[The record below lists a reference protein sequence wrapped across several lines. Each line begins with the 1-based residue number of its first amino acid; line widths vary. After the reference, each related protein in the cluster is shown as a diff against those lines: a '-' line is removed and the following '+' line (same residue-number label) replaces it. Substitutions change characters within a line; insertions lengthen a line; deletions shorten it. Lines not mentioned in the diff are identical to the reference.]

1 MTTLLETPVAPLIA
15 GSYLQIDSVTKTP
28 YIQLGY
34 PDKPSTPPSLS
45 DMAYL
50 ADKALGVRI
59 SSSYFQFLNFNP
71 GEHVQLTF
79 KGKAFDGS
87 EVSWSTAY
95 TGQDTVGGD
104 VRTLYVP
111 SNIVKSLAGR
121 TATLEY
127 VVRPAVSNAGDKVRT
142 SLALN
147 VEIRGLYLPAPDLLE
162 AIDDTIDPDR
172 IIPQGAASYVT
183 VSLDYPEMALGDTV
197 RLVREGV
204 DAGQTPIN
212 FTDKD
217 RPVTSTNLQR
227 RPMKITW
234 STADLKPLTG
244 GVMTLYYKV
253 YRDGVWYGS
262 HHRVVS
268 VGPSLAGLPPFI
280 DEVVDGRLD
289 PDLIPDSINVHI
301 PSAGTLVKDKVLL
314 FWSDTSKQ
322 RSFSDEGLVTAQ
334 NVDGDMYFD
343 VYLDNPIEFNR
354 GKIVTV
360 FYVIE
365 RILSDGRKVSFR
377 SSDYQFFVG
386 NQKDQEAADSR
397 VLAVPVV
404 EGVNAG
410 VLDAAKASSGTK
422 ITVPY
427 AETQEWDSVT
437 AYWQAAEGGEPV
449 VLGTQAVDAAN
460 VDLDLQFDV
469 PAETVKAALNKKAL
483 VYYVIERK
491 GLGGKVHKFRSQEA
505 SFAVGPQPANT
516 LLPAPFVPAVVNQV
530 LDPMTATSG
539 TSVIVNPYPGIA
551 AGDKVKL
558 FWLGVEGA
566 GTPVIPEQIVSGD
579 LTRPLQFSIPASAIG
594 FDIGALVWVYYQVT
608 RSGVA
613 QPLDS
618 EDTVLDIALL
628 GHDDLAAPT
637 ISQAPTGVLDLAK
650 VQTDISVAI
659 KRWPFMAAGQ
669 RLWLRLEG
677 VAKDGTAVEIKAW
690 TARELTD
697 ADVKQDLLISI
708 SRAEFNNLM
717 DGSQLKVF
725 AQVTHD
731 GDFSE
736 ASAEAFPVPV
746 VQIRQAAQTQ
756 DGYLSVTPSEIALN
770 AAYPK
775 PGSTAV
781 PAKGS
786 SYLLTVSGG
795 KMPYRFVSSNAAVAE
810 VDANGLVM
818 ARGNGS
824 VLISV
829 TDASGQVVYVQVYV
843 QGIVRLE
850 YLNFN
855 TYTECKKIAD
865 SRGLVIPPL
874 AVWQQMRAD
883 GGGKIDISYPSPDSG
898 QTWDRRVWASDGGL
912 GTRKCYFPDTGQE
925 KSLKDLYIGGE
936 TAYGFGMKM

>member
-15 GSYLQIDSVTKTP
+15 GSYLQIDSKGS

-59 SSSYFQFLNFNP
+59 SSSYFQLLNFNP

-79 KGKAFDGS
+79 KGQAYDGS

-95 TGQDTVGGD
+95 TAQDTVGGD

-121 TATLEY
+121 MATLEY
-127 VVRPAVSNAGDKVRT
+127 VVRPAVSNPDGKVRT
-142 SLALN
+142 SLALS

-162 AIDDTIDPDR
+162 AVDDTIDPDR
-172 IIPQGAASYVT
+172 VSPKGTVNYVT

-204 DAGQTPIN
+204 DAGQTPVN

-217 RPVTSTNLQR
+217 RPVSATNLQR

-234 STADLKPLTG
+234 PTTDLKPLIG

-253 YRDGVWYGS
+253 YRNGVWYGS
-262 HHRVVS
+262 HRRVVS

-301 PSAGTLVKDKVLL
+301 PSAGTLVHDKVLL
-314 FWSDTSKQ
+314 FWSDASKQ
-322 RSFSDEGLVTAQ
+322 RSFSDEGLVTPQ

-365 RILSDGRKVSFR
+365 RVLSDGRKVSFR

-397 VLAVPVV
+397 LLAVPLVD
-404 EGVNAG
+404 GVNAG
-410 VLDAAKASSGTK
+410 VLDAARTGSGTK

-427 AETQEWDSVT
+427 AETQEADRVT

-449 VLGTQAVDAAN
+449 TLGTQTVDAAN
-460 VDLDLQFDV
+460 VNLDLQFDV
-469 PAETVKAALNKKAL
+469 PAATIKAALNKKVI

-491 GLGGKVHKFRSQEA
+491 GLGGRTQTFRSQEA
-505 SFAVGPQPANT
+505 SFAVGSQPANT
-516 LLPAPFVPAVVNQV
+516 LLPAPQVLAAVNQV
-530 LDPMTATSG
+530 LDPMTATNG
-539 TSVIVNPYPGIA
+539 TNVIVNPYPGIA
-551 AGDKVKL
+551 TGDKVKL
-558 FWLGVEGA
+558 FWVGMEGA
-566 GTPVIPEQIVSGD
+566 GTPAIPEQVVGGD

-594 FDIGALVWVYYQVT
+594 FDIGAQVWVYYQVT
-608 RSGVA
+608 RNGVA

-618 EDTVLDIALL
+618 EDTVIDISLL

-637 ISQAPTGVLDLAK
+637 VVQARAGVLDLTK

-659 KRWPFMAAGQ
+659 KKWPFIAAGQ

-677 VAKDGTAVEIKAW
+677 VAKDGTAVEIKPW

-697 ADVKQDLLISI
+697 ADLKQDLLISI

-736 ASAEAFPVPV
+736 TYAEAFPVLV
-746 VQIRQAAQTQ
+746 LQIKQAAQTQ
-756 DGYLSVTPSEIALN
+756 DGFLSVTPSEIALST
-770 AAYPK
+770 AYPK
-775 PGSTAV
+775 PGSSVV

-786 SYLLTVSGG
+786 NYLLTVSGG
-795 KMPYRFVSSNAAVAE
+795 KKPYRFVSSNAAVAE

-843 QGIVRLE
+843 QGIVKLE
-850 YLNFN
+850 YLTFN

-865 SRGLVIPPL
+865 GKGLVIPSL
-874 AVWQQMRAD
+874 AVWRQLRAD
-883 GGGKIDISYPSPDSG
+883 GGGKIDIDYPSPDSG

-925 KSLKDLYIGGE
+925 KSLKDIYIGGE